1 MTSVKEAAARERDR
15 KQKAV
20 MENLKAL
27 ISEVLVEA
35 RDGELSR
42 ITPRTRSAL
51 DDARA
56 ELQED
61 IDTIV
66 RAWSE

>member
-1 MTSVKEAAARERDR
+1 MITVKEAAARERDR

-61 IDTIV
+61 IETIV

>member
-1 MTSVKEAAARERDR
+1 MPTVKEAAARERDR

>member
-1 MTSVKEAAARERDR
+1 MTTVREAAARERDR
-15 KQKAV
+15 KQKTV

>member
-1 MTSVKEAAARERDR
+1 MTTVKEAAARERDR

-27 ISEVLVEA
+27 ICEVLVEA
-35 RDGELSR
+35 RDGELAR

-61 IDTIV
+61 IETIV
-66 RAWSE
+66 RAWPE